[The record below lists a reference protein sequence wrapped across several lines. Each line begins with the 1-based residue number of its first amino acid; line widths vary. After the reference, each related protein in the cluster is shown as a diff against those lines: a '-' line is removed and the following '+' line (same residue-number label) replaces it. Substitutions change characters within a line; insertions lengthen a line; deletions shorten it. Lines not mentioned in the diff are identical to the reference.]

1 MPAIGLGSN
10 WSEHRGRQSMEPKAS
25 VEELLAQADALRY
38 NGHYE
43 EAEQLYL
50 RILEQ
55 EPDNAAAHHGLG
67 LVYYLHGGD
76 FEKSLAE
83 FKRAVELD
91 PTNITYR
98 LDWAKALTTV
108 APLEEDADTMVA
120 LLQEAKA
127 EFERVLELD
136 PENQE
141 ALKQLAYLEEW
152 GV

>member
-1 MPAIGLGSN
+1 MFGNQDEQLNLS
-10 WSEHRGRQSMEPKAS
+10 
-25 VEELLAQADALRY
+25 ELLSRADALRY

-43 EAEQLYL
+43 EAEKLYL
-50 RILEQ
+50 QILER
-55 EPDNAAAHHGLG
+55 EPNNAAAHHGLG

-83 FKRAVELD
+83 FKKAVELE
-91 PTNITYR
+91 PENITYR

-108 APLEEDADTMVA
+108 APLEEDPEKMMD
-120 LLQEAKA
+120 LLREAKA
-127 EFERVLELD
+127 EFEKVLELD

-141 ALKQLAYLEEW
+141 ALKQINYLAEW

>member
-1 MPAIGLGSN
+1 MFGHQEGQISIA
-10 WSEHRGRQSMEPKAS
+10 
-25 VEELLAQADALRY
+25 ELLSRADALRY

-43 EAEQLYL
+43 EAEKLYL
-50 RILEQ
+50 QILEQ
-55 EPDNAAAHHGLG
+55 DPDNAAAHHGLG

-83 FKRAVELD
+83 FKKAVELE
-91 PTNITYR
+91 PENVTYR

-108 APLEEDADTMVA
+108 APLEEDPEKMME
-120 LLQEAKA
+120 LLREAKA
-127 EFERVLELD
+127 EFEKILEID

-141 ALKQLAYLEEW
+141 AIKQLNYLAEW

>member
-1 MPAIGLGSN
+1 MFGQQGEQLSL
-10 WSEHRGRQSMEPKAS
+10 
-25 VEELLAQADALRY
+25 EELLSRADALRY

-43 EAEQLYL
+43 EAEKLYL
-50 RILEQ
+50 QVLEQ
-55 EPDNAAAHHGLG
+55 DPNNAAAHHGLG

-83 FKRAVELD
+83 FKKAVELE
-91 PTNITYR
+91 PENVAYR

-108 APLEEDADTMVA
+108 APLEEDTEKMME
-120 LLQEAKA
+120 LLKEAKA
-127 EFERVLELD
+127 EFEKVLEID

-141 ALKQLAYLEEW
+141 AIKQLAYLAEW

>member
-1 MPAIGLGSN
+1 MFGHQEEQLSID
-10 WSEHRGRQSMEPKAS
+10 
-25 VEELLAQADALRY
+25 ELLSRADALRY

-43 EAEQLYL
+43 EAEKLYL
-50 RILEQ
+50 LILER

-83 FKRAVELD
+83 FKRAVELE
-91 PTNITYR
+91 PQNITYR

-108 APLEEDADTMVA
+108 APLEEDPEKMME
-120 LLQEAKA
+120 LLREAKA
-127 EFERVLELD
+127 EFEKVLELD

-141 ALKQLAYLEEW
+141 ALKQLSYLAEW

>member
-1 MPAIGLGSN
+1 MFGHQEGQINIA
-10 WSEHRGRQSMEPKAS
+10 
-25 VEELLAQADALRY
+25 ELLSRADALRY
-38 NGHYE
+38 NGNYE
-43 EAEQLYL
+43 EAEKLYL
-50 RILEQ
+50 QILEQ

-83 FKRAVELD
+83 FKKAVELD
-91 PTNITYR
+91 PENVAYR

-108 APLEEDADTMVA
+108 APLEEDPEKMME
-120 LLQEAKA
+120 LLREAKA
-127 EFERVLELD
+127 EFEKVLELD

-141 ALKQLAYLEEW
+141 AIKQLNYLAEW

>member
-1 MPAIGLGSN
+1 MFGQQGEQLSIA
-10 WSEHRGRQSMEPKAS
+10 
-25 VEELLAQADALRY
+25 ELLSRADALRY

-43 EAEQLYL
+43 EAEKLYQQ
-50 RILEQ
+50 ILEQ
-55 EPDNAAAHHGLG
+55 DPNNAAAHHGLG

-83 FKRAVELD
+83 FKKAVELE
-91 PTNITYR
+91 PENITYR

-108 APLEEDADTMVA
+108 APLEEDPEKMME
-120 LLQEAKA
+120 LLREAKT
-127 EFERVLELD
+127 EFEKVLELD

-141 ALKQLAYLEEW
+141 AIKQLTYLAEW

>member
-1 MPAIGLGSN
+1 M
-10 WSEHRGRQSMEPKAS
+10 SEQGTLNNLAD
-25 VEELLAQADALRY
+25 LLAKAEALRY

-50 RILEQ
+50 RVLEQ
-55 EPDNAAAHHGLG
+55 DPDNAVAHHGLG

-83 FKRAVELD
+83 LERAVELD
-91 PTNITYR
+91 PDNIAYR
-98 LDWAKALTTV
+98 LDWAKAITTV
-108 APLEEDADTMVA
+108 APLEEDVEKMMA
-120 LLQEAKA
+120 LLQKAKA
-127 EFERVLELD
+127 EFEKVLELD

-141 ALKQLAYLEEW
+141 ALKQLNYLAEW

>member
-1 MPAIGLGSN
+1 MFGHQEEKLNLA
-10 WSEHRGRQSMEPKAS
+10 
-25 VEELLAQADALRY
+25 ELLCRADALRY

-43 EAEQLYL
+43 EAEKLYL

-55 EPDNAAAHHGLG
+55 EPNNAAAHHGLG

-83 FKRAVELD
+83 FKKAVELE
-91 PTNITYR
+91 PNNVAYR

-108 APLEEDADTMVA
+108 APLEEDPEKMMD
-120 LLQEAKA
+120 LLREAKA
-127 EFERVLELD
+127 EFEKVLELD

-141 ALKQLAYLEEW
+141 AVKQLNYLAEW